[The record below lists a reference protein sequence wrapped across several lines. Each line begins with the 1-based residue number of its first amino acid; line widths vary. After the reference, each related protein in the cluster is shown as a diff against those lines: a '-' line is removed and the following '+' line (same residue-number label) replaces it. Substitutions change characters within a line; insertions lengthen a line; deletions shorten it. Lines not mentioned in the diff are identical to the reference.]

1 MKPQKNL
8 QICNWT
14 SEERYEFRAEA
25 LRVLNDLK
33 KQRKNWKFQLF
44 PHPFIGDTYIER
56 RLV

>member
-25 LRVLNDLK
+25 VKVLNDIK
-33 KQRKNWKFQLF
+33 KLRKNWKFQLF
-44 PHPFIGDTYIER
+44 PHPNIPETWIER